1 MRFSTLGYSI
11 KQGVKNIWRNKMFS
25 LASIAT
31 MGACIFLFGIFF
43 AVVINFNYIVK
54 NAETDVSMTV
64 FFNEDVDQA
73 TIDEIGTEIKAK
85 TDVVKECKYVSADET
100 WENFAKQYFEG
111 KEEYKDG
118 FKPND
123 NPLATSA
130 HYEVYVYQVETQ
142 DALAEYIRSLDGVR
156 EVKQAEGATTT
167 LTTMNRVIGYVSIA
181 IILILLGSFVPLAA
195 GKEIPFVSFI
205 GNKNFAMLVGVL
217 YAALVSRKYLT
228 KSITTIMS
236 EGADQVGLILLIT
249 GAGGAFGK
257 ILQATGIAD
266 YIAGTLSGF
275 SIPILVLCF
284 VICQIIRCAQGS
296 TTVALTTTAA
306 IMAGT
311 IATSGVSPILCA
323 IAICAGGIGL
333 SMPNDSGF
341 WAISRFFGI
350 SVPDTIRGWSIGG
363 FVAGVAILIF
373 VSILSLFQG
382 FLPGLM

>member
-43 AVVINFNYIVK
+43 AVVINFNYIRKKCRDRRIHVPF
-54 NAETDVSMTV
+54 SY
-64 FFNEDVDQA
+64 NEDADQA

-181 IILILLGSFVPLAA
+181 IILILLAVSVFLISNTVTIGISVRKEEIGIMKLIGATNLFVRA
-195 GKEIPFVSFI
+195 PFLIEGILI
-205 GNKNFAMLVGVL
+205 GLVGAAIPLGLLYVVYNRVISYVMTEFSVL
-217 YAALVSRKYLT
+217 SNFMAFMPVSAVFRILLP
-228 KSITTIMS
+228 
-236 EGADQVGLILLIT
+236 VGLIL
-249 GAGGAFGK
+249 G
-257 ILQATGIAD
+257 
-266 YIAGTLSGF
+266 
-275 SIPILVLCF
+275 
-284 VICQIIRCAQGS
+284 
-296 TTVALTTTAA
+296 
-306 IMAGT
+306 M
-311 IATSGVSPILCA
+311 
-323 IAICAGGIGL
+323 GIGL
-333 SMPNDSGF
+333 VGSIF
-341 WAISRFFGI
+341 
-350 SVPDTIRGWSIGG
+350 TIRKHLK
-363 FVAGVAILIF
+363 V
-373 VSILSLFQG
+373 
-382 FLPGLM
+382 

>member
-64 FFNEDVDQA
+64 FFNEDADQA

-181 IILILLGSFVPLAA
+181 IILILLA
-195 GKEIPFVSFI
+195 VSVFLI
-205 GNKNFAMLVGVL
+205 SNTV
-217 YAALVSRKYLT
+217 
-228 KSITTIMS
+228 TI
-236 EGADQVGLILLIT
+236 
-249 GAGGAFGK
+249 
-257 ILQATGIAD
+257 
-266 YIAGTLSGF
+266 
-275 SIPILVLCF
+275 
-284 VICQIIRCAQGS
+284 
-296 TTVALTTTAA
+296 
-306 IMAGT
+306 
-311 IATSGVSPILCA
+311 
-323 IAICAGGIGL
+323 
-333 SMPNDSGF
+333 
-341 WAISRFFGI
+341 GI
-350 SVPDTIRGWSIGG
+350 SVRKEEIGIMKLIG
-363 FVAGVAILIF
+363 ATNLFVRAPFLIEGILIGLVGAAIPLGLLYVVYNRVISYVMTEF
-373 VSILSLFQG
+373 SVLSNFMAYRPSSGFCFQSDSFSVWESVLSAVSLRFENT
-382 FLPGLM
+382 

>member
-1 MRFSTLGYSI
+1 MRRRASTMRFSTLGYSI

-85 TDVVKECKYVSADET
+85 TDVGKECKYVSADET

-181 IILILLGSFVPLAA
+181 IILILLA
-195 GKEIPFVSFI
+195 VSVFLI
-205 GNKNFAMLVGVL
+205 SNTV
-217 YAALVSRKYLT
+217 
-228 KSITTIMS
+228 TI
-236 EGADQVGLILLIT
+236 
-249 GAGGAFGK
+249 
-257 ILQATGIAD
+257 
-266 YIAGTLSGF
+266 
-275 SIPILVLCF
+275 
-284 VICQIIRCAQGS
+284 
-296 TTVALTTTAA
+296 
-306 IMAGT
+306 
-311 IATSGVSPILCA
+311 
-323 IAICAGGIGL
+323 
-333 SMPNDSGF
+333 
-341 WAISRFFGI
+341 GI
-350 SVPDTIRGWSIGG
+350 SVRKATNLFGRAPFLIEG
-363 FVAGVAILIF
+363 ILI
-373 VSILSLFQG
+373 
-382 FLPGLM
+382 GLV

>member
-156 EVKQAEGATTT
+156 EVKQAEGNNNVDDDEPCHW
-167 LTTMNRVIGYVSIA
+167 LRFHRDHPDSSCRICFPDQQYRHDRYFGPERGDRYH
-181 IILILLGSFVPLAA
+181 
-195 GKEIPFVSFI
+195 E
-205 GNKNFAMLVGVL
+205 
-217 YAALVSRKYLT
+217 
-228 KSITTIMS
+228 
-236 EGADQVGLILLIT
+236 AD
-249 GAGGAFGK
+249 
-257 ILQATGIAD
+257 
-266 YIAGTLSGF
+266 
-275 SIPILVLCF
+275 
-284 VICQIIRCAQGS
+284 RCDEPVCKG
-296 TTVALTTTAA
+296 
-306 IMAGT
+306 
-311 IATSGVSPILCA
+311 
-323 IAICAGGIGL
+323 
-333 SMPNDSGF
+333 
-341 WAISRFFGI
+341 
-350 SVPDTIRGWSIGG
+350 SVPDRGYPDRSCRSSDSAGAAVRCIQQSHQLRYDGVQRTVELYGIHAGIGR
-363 FVAGVAILIF
+363 
-373 VSILSLFQG
+373 
-382 FLPGLM
+382 LPDSASSRTHSRYGNRSCRQYL

>member
-64 FFNEDVDQA
+64 FFNEDADQA

-181 IILILLGSFVPLAA
+181 IILNSSCRICFPDQQYRHDRYFGPER
-195 GKEIPFVSFI
+195 GDRYHE
-205 GNKNFAMLVGVL
+205 
-217 YAALVSRKYLT
+217 
-228 KSITTIMS
+228 
-236 EGADQVGLILLIT
+236 AD
-249 GAGGAFGK
+249 
-257 ILQATGIAD
+257 
-266 YIAGTLSGF
+266 
-275 SIPILVLCF
+275 
-284 VICQIIRCAQGS
+284 RCDEPVCKG
-296 TTVALTTTAA
+296 
-306 IMAGT
+306 
-311 IATSGVSPILCA
+311 
-323 IAICAGGIGL
+323 
-333 SMPNDSGF
+333 
-341 WAISRFFGI
+341 
-350 SVPDTIRGWSIGG
+350 SVPDRGYPDRSCRSSDSAGAAVRCIQQSHQLRYGGVQRTVELYGIHAGIGRLPDSASSRAHSRYG
-363 FVAGVAILIF
+363 NRSCRQYLYDSKTLESLI
-373 VSILSLFQG
+373 
-382 FLPGLM
+382 GLDNIMK

>member
-181 IILILLGSFVPLAA
+181 IILILLAVSVFLISNTISVGIAVRKDEIGIMKYIGATDSFVRA
-195 GKEIPFVSFI
+195 PFMLEGIVLGII
-205 GNKNFAMLVGVL
+205 G
-217 YAALVSRKYLT
+217 
-228 KSITTIMS
+228 
-236 EGADQVGLILLIT
+236 
-249 GAGGAFGK
+249 
-257 ILQATGIAD
+257 
-266 YIAGTLSGF
+266 
-275 SIPILVLCF
+275 
-284 VICQIIRCAQGS
+284 
-296 TTVALTTTAA
+296 AA
-306 IMAGT
+306 IPLIGLYFGYNAAISYILNKFNVLT
-311 IATSGVSPILCA
+311 GVVDFIPVLEMYRTLLPISLGLG
-323 IAICAGGIGL
+323 IGIGL
-333 SMPNDSGF
+333 IGS
-341 WAISRFFGI
+341 FFTTRKHLR
-350 SVPDTIRGWSIGG
+350 V
-363 FVAGVAILIF
+363 
-373 VSILSLFQG
+373 
-382 FLPGLM
+382 

>member
-1 MRFSTLGYSI
+1 
-11 KQGVKNIWRNKMFS
+11 MFS

-181 IILILLGSFVPLAA
+181 IILILLAVSVFLISNTVTIGISVRKEEIGIMKLIGATDLFVRLPFIVEGITMGIIGAAIPLV
-195 GKEIPFVSFI
+195 IT
-205 GNKNFAMLVGVL
+205 GVL
-217 YAALVSRKYLT
+217 YDNVVRFIVSHF
-228 KSITTIMS
+228 S
-236 EGADQVGLILLIT
+236 V
-249 GAGGAFGK
+249 
-257 ILQATGIAD
+257 
-266 YIAGTLSGF
+266 LSGWLAF
-275 SIPILVLCF
+275 VSTEEVFRVLIPLCLGIGVGIG
-284 VICQIIRCAQGS
+284 VIGS
-296 TTVALTTTAA
+296 T
-306 IMAGT
+306 M
-311 IATSGVSPILCA
+311 
-323 IAICAGGIGL
+323 
-333 SMPNDSGF
+333 
-341 WAISRFFGI
+341 
-350 SVPDTIRGWSIGG
+350 SVRKHLH
-363 FVAGVAILIF
+363 V
-373 VSILSLFQG
+373 
-382 FLPGLM
+382 